1 MPNTYA
7 RIIHKDGID
16 YLFDIDRLKTLSI
29 TKSYLKAGTKR
40 RTVSDEFL
48 HLEDGQPSM
57 SIGDLIPRNAT
68 IIGATALCETP
79 HSWSFSVFKL
89 GDPTPVVTLPVLSD
103 TKASNLALNEDID
116 ASTVLLFKAEGTN
129 IPFPRIMLELA
140 WRL

>member
-16 YLFDIDRLKTLSI
+16 YLFDIDRLKSLSI
-29 TKSYLKAGTKR
+29 GKVYLKAGTKR
-40 RTVSDEFL
+40 RTVTNEFL

-57 SIGDLIPRNAT
+57 SVGDLIPRNST
-68 IIGATALCETP
+68 IIGATALCETA
-79 HSWSFSVFKL
+79 HTWNFCVYKL
-89 GDPTPVVTLPVLSD
+89 GDPTPILTLPVSSD

-116 ASTVLLFKAEGTN
+116 ASTVLLFKAEGSN
-129 IPFPRIMLELA
+129 IPFPRIMLEIA